1 MSKKWLLVCIP
12 LLSIA
17 LLVTGCGVPKE
28 DYDAVIAERDS
39 AQAEIQSVKAELTAS
54 QANVSELTSSLDGA
68 TAELQAAKECM
79 SSAKIKAEIVN
90 ALFIPAMTGE
100 LDQMSETE
108 GMNYFLEWRDKIVSS
123 KDPVLLEKFDALI
136 ASDFGDEQPFM
147 DFFIYL
153 LESIPET
160 LE

>member
-1 MSKKWLLVCIP
+1 MRKRWFLIGGTFMLVSLLLI
-12 LLSIA
+12 
-17 LLVTGCGVPKE
+17 GCGVPQE
-28 DYDAVIAERDS
+28 DYDSVIAERDS
-39 AQAEIQSVKAELTAS
+39 AQAELQSVKAELTAS
-54 QANVSELTSSLDGA
+54 QANVSELTSSLDRA

-123 KDPVLLEKFDALI
+123 KDPVLLEKFDALV